1 MDNFQQQIE
10 IHSRLG
16 SIVSNMQ
23 NVADDVK
30 EIKNA
35 LPAIADRLTV
45 LETES
50 KVRKGRESLILWMAS
65 AAASGVGA
73 LGMWALTHF
82 VP

>member
-16 SIVSNMQ
+16 SIVTNMQ

-35 LPAIADRLTV
+35 LPAIAERLNV

-50 KVRKGRESLILWMAS
+50 KVRKGRESLILWLAS
-65 AAASGVGA
+65 VAASGVGA
-73 LGMWALTHF
+73 IGMWALTHF
-82 VP
+82 VG